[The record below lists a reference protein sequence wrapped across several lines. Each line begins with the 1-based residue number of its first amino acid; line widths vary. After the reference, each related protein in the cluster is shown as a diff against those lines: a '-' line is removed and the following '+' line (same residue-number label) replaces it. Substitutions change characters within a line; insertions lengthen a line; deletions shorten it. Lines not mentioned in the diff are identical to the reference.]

1 MKFVRIFLQVFS
13 VFFAFMPQ
21 DEARAGVIERTD
33 QISSLSADEILEKVK
48 AAKNS
53 LPVEGQHFKY
63 LREANIYDLKK
74 DGSIREKNPEIIPCL
89 HRWTGST
96 TAGNRR

>member
-33 QISSLSADEILEKVK
+33 QISSLSADEILGFRQRKGK
-48 AAKNS
+48 KSDPCAQSPLLLPHPAA
-53 LPVEGQHFKY
+53 
-63 LREANIYDLKK
+63 
-74 DGSIREKNPEIIPCL
+74 
-89 HRWTGST
+89 
-96 TAGNRR
+96 

>member
-33 QISSLSADEILEKVK
+33 QVSSLSADEILEKVK

-53 LPVEGQHFKY
+53 LPV
-63 LREANIYDLKK
+63 
-74 DGSIREKNPEIIPCL
+74 
-89 HRWTGST
+89 
-96 TAGNRR
+96 